1 MVALFNLKKKKKKK
15 EHKRIQ
21 KTTKS
26 LPASNNPSYRMVEGP
41 GIVGPFQPW
50 QQECQVDAVYRG
62 YFQLHKF
69 SHMLQNCIAVS
80 AQQDCNSSEDSSS
93 Y

>member
-1 MVALFNLKKKKKKK
+1 M
-15 EHKRIQ
+15 Q

-26 LPASNNPSYRMVEGP
+26 LPAANNPSYRMVEGP

-50 QQECQVDAVYRG
+50 QQECPVDAVSRV

-69 SHMLQNCIAVS
+69 SHMCKTASQCQANRTAIHQKTRPHTREVKM
-80 AQQDCNSSEDSSS
+80 
-93 Y
+93 